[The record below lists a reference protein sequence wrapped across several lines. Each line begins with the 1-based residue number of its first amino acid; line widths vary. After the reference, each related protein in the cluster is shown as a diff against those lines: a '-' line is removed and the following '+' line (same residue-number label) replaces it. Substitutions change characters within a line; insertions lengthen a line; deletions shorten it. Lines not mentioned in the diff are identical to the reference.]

1 MDGIALAGQIMSMKQ
16 AQVQQTFSVGVL
28 KMQMN
33 QQAESAAAIIDM
45 ASSTGVSTMEK
56 SVNPNLGQRL
66 DVLG

>member
-16 AQVQQTFSVGVL
+16 AQVQQAFSVGVL

-33 QQAESAAAIIDM
+33 QQAEGAAAIIDM
-45 ASSTGVSTMEK
+45 ASSTGVNTMEK
-56 SVNPNLGQRL
+56 SVYPNLGQKL

>member
-1 MDGIALAGQIMSMKQ
+1 MDGIALAGQIMSMQQ
-16 AQVQQTFSVGVL
+16 AQVQQQFSVGIM

-45 ASSTGVSTMEK
+45 ARSTGVNTMAT
-56 SVNPNLGQRL
+56 SVHPNLGQNL